1 MFKILDSAHPT
12 SQPLKIKAITALQT
26 LWVEQKDAFLSLSE
40 RQDLLQTS
48 IELGQSWSEKV
59 DDLVVIG
66 IGGSSLGGRALNE
79 IFATPQS
86 VRRVH
91 FCDSTD
97 PVAFEN
103 LWKTCRNPQ
112 RTGWLL
118 VSKSGSTIEP
128 LVLADFIL
136 QRYQQLK
143 ITPVFA
149 AISETKSNVLTEWA
163 KKHSVPVLEIPLRVG
178 GRYSILAPV
187 GLVPLVFL
195 GADAAKL
202 LQGAAKAKEAKELA
216 AELIAQALQSFERQE
231 WISLFWFYSATS
243 QSLGAWLQQ
252 LWAESLAKPQTLSGK
267 AAPRVSTPMIA
278 TGPRDQHSILQ
289 QVLDGAHDK
298 FVIFVR
304 FASLEAAGEKLNT
317 TQFPGQDFFVGH
329 TLGDLIAAQAQGT
342 EQALRSRG
350 LSTLSLSLDS
360 QNEECLGYF
369 FMIWEIVVAGIAQCL
384 DINAFDQPSVE
395 LGKRLAKDILNS

>member
-1 MFKILDSAHPT
+1 MLKILGSTHPT
-12 SQPLKIKAITALQT
+12 SQPFKAKAMAALQT
-26 LWVEQKDAFLSLSE
+26 LSVSQKDAFLSLSE
-40 RQDLLQTS
+40 RQDLLQSS
-48 IELGQSWSEKV
+48 IELGQSWSKKV
-59 DDLVVIG
+59 DDLVIIG
-66 IGGSSLGGRALNE
+66 IGGSSLGGRALIE
-79 IFATPQS
+79 IFQGPQS
-86 VRRVH
+86 ARKVH

-103 LWKTCRNPQ
+103 LWKTCRNYQ

-128 LVLADFIL
+128 LVLADFVL
-136 QRYQQLK
+136 QQYQQLK
-143 ITPVFA
+143 ITPLFA
-149 AISETKSNVLTEWA
+149 AISETKSNVLTDWA
-163 KKHSVPVLEIPLRVG
+163 KKHSVPVLEIPLSVG
-178 GRYSILAPV
+178 GRYSILTPV
-187 GLVPLVFL
+187 GLMPLAFL

-202 LQGAAKAKEAKELA
+202 LQGAAKAKGAKDIA
-216 AELIAQALQSFERQE
+216 AEIIAQTLQSFERQE
-231 WISLFWFYSATS
+231 WISLFWFYSAAS

-252 LWAESLAKPQTLSGK
+252 LWAESLAKPRTLSGK

-278 TGPRDQHSILQ
+278 LGPRDQHSILQ

-304 FASLEAAGEKLNT
+304 FAALESTGEKLKA
-317 TQFPGQDFFVGH
+317 TQFQGQDFFVGH
-329 TLGDLIAAQAQGT
+329 TLGELIAAQAQGT

-369 FMIWEIVVAGIAQCL
+369 FMFWEIVVASIAQCL